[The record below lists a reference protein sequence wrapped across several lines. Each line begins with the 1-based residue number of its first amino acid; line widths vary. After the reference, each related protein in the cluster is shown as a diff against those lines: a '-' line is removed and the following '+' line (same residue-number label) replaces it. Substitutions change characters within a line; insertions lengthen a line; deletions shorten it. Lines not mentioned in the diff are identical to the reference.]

1 MLAKASPKPSAT
13 PKKKETDEES
23 EETRK
28 KKEVA
33 KSALAK
39 NETGDEDGDS
49 KEKSAKKAIA
59 AHGGKKGSSG
69 GGGGAANGSGG
80 SSEFG
85 WYGNMLHDRFYSEW
99 IQPTTVIASG
109 AKISALV
116 KIRIEKDGTI
126 SDFKI
131 ARPSGNVVVDES
143 IEAVAKRVTQ
153 VDPLPTGLGGGD
165 HYDVNINFE
174 VNPSE

>member
-1 MLAKASPKPSAT
+1 LLAKASPKPSAT
-13 PKKKETDEES
+13 PRKKETAEDS
-23 EETRK
+23 EEAKK

-39 NETGDEDGDS
+39 NEENDEDDAS
-49 KEKSAKKAIA
+49 RQKPTKKAVA
-59 AHGGKKGSSG
+59 AHADKKGSAG
-69 GGGGAANGSGG
+69 GGGGVANGSGG

-85 WYGNMLHDRFYSEW
+85 WYGSMLHDRFYSEW

-109 AKISALV
+109 TKITALV
-116 KIRIEKDGTI
+116 KIRIEKNGTI
-126 SDFKI
+126 SDFKL
-131 ARPSGNVVVDES
+131 ARPSGNVVFDES

-153 VDPLPTGLGGGD
+153 VDPLPAGLGNGD